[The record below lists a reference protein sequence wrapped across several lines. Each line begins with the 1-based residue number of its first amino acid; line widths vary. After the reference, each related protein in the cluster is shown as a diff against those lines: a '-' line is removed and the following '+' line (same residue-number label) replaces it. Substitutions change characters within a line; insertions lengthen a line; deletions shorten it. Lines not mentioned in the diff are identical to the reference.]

1 MQSNKFQKEQIISD
15 NLQKKIDKEISIHGS
30 DKSSTFYNVKYSGL
44 DLEGNRYTISSK
56 KAVNSDTNENVVNMS
71 GVSAVFYFKDNTELN
86 ILSNKAIYNNKTL
99 DIKFEDSVKCLYENS
114 ELYAGSAEFLNSK
127 SSLIVSNN
135 VKIIDSKGTIF
146 ADKLTFDAPQHDSF
160 CLHVCFIILQ
170 YVARCCT
177 MLHYARF
184 CMILHYFALCLH
196 YFALFCTILHYFCSI
211 LHYLALFCITL
222 HYFCISLH

>member
-1 MQSNKFQKEQIISD
+1 MSRKQKLRIFQILFLITGVIIIFFTFLQSNKFQKEQIISD
-15 NLQKKIDKEISIHGS
+15 NLQKKIDKEISIQGS

-71 GVSAVFYFKDNTELN
+71 GVLAVFYFKDNTELN

-127 SSLIVSNN
+127 NSLSVSNN

-146 ADKLTFDAPQHDSF
+146 ADKLTFDIKNKTLNITS
-160 CLHVCFIILQ
+160 LNEN
-170 YVARCCT
+170 
-177 MLHYARF
+177 
-184 CMILHYFALCLH
+184 
-196 YFALFCTILHYFCSI
+196 TIKSKINYK
-211 LHYLALFCITL
+211 
-222 HYFCISLH
+222 

>member
-1 MQSNKFQKEQIISD
+1 MSRRERLRIFQILFLITGVSVIFFTFLQSNKFQKEQIISD
-15 NLQKKIDKEISIHGS
+15 NLQKKIDKEISIQGS

-71 GVSAVFYFKDNTELN
+71 GVFAVFYFKDNTELN

-114 ELYAGSAEFLNSK
+114 ELYAGTAEFLNSK
-127 SSLIVSNN
+127 NSLSVSNN

-146 ADKLTFDAPQHDSF
+146 ADKLTFDIKNKTLNITS
-160 CLHVCFIILQ
+160 LNEN
-170 YVARCCT
+170 
-177 MLHYARF
+177 
-184 CMILHYFALCLH
+184 
-196 YFALFCTILHYFCSI
+196 TIKSKINYKWKKDLEF
-211 LHYLALFCITL
+211 
-222 HYFCISLH
+222 

>member
-1 MQSNKFQKEQIISD
+1 MSRKQKLRIFQILFLITGVIIIFFTFLQSNKFQKEQIISD

-44 DLEGNRYTISSK
+44 DLEGNRYTISSE
-56 KAVNSDTNENVVNMS
+56 KAVNSDTNENVVNMT
-71 GVSAVFYFKDNTELN
+71 GVFAVFYFKDNTELN

-127 SSLIVSNN
+127 NSLSVSNN

-146 ADKLTFDAPQHDSF
+146 ADKLTFDIKNKTLNITS
-160 CLHVCFIILQ
+160 LNEN
-170 YVARCCT
+170 
-177 MLHYARF
+177 
-184 CMILHYFALCLH
+184 
-196 YFALFCTILHYFCSI
+196 TIKSKINYKWKKDLEF
-211 LHYLALFCITL
+211 
-222 HYFCISLH
+222 

>member
-1 MQSNKFQKEQIISD
+1 MSRKQKLRIFQILFLITGVIIIFFTFLQSNKFQKEQIISD
-15 NLQKKIDKEISIHGS
+15 NLQKKIDKEISIQGS

-44 DLEGNRYTISSK
+44 DLEGNRYTISSE

-71 GVSAVFYFKDNTELN
+71 GVFAVFYFKDNTELN

-127 SSLIVSNN
+127 NSLSVSNN

-146 ADKLTFDAPQHDSF
+146 ADKLTFDIKNKTLNITS
-160 CLHVCFIILQ
+160 LNEN
-170 YVARCCT
+170 
-177 MLHYARF
+177 
-184 CMILHYFALCLH
+184 
-196 YFALFCTILHYFCSI
+196 TIKSKINYK
-211 LHYLALFCITL
+211 
-222 HYFCISLH
+222 

>member
-1 MQSNKFQKEQIISD
+1 MSRKQKLRIFQILFLITGVIIIFFTFLQSNKFQKEQIISD
-15 NLQKKIDKEISIHGS
+15 NLQKKIDKEISIQGS

-71 GVSAVFYFKDNTELN
+71 GVFAVFYFKDNTELN

-114 ELYAGSAEFLNSK
+114 ELYAGTAEFLNSK
-127 SSLIVSNN
+127 NSLSVSNN

-146 ADKLTFDAPQHDSF
+146 ADKLTFDIKNKTLNITS
-160 CLHVCFIILQ
+160 LNEN
-170 YVARCCT
+170 
-177 MLHYARF
+177 
-184 CMILHYFALCLH
+184 
-196 YFALFCTILHYFCSI
+196 TIKSKINYK
-211 LHYLALFCITL
+211 
-222 HYFCISLH
+222 

>member
-1 MQSNKFQKEQIISD
+1 MSRKQKLRIFQILFLITGVIIIFFTFLQSNKFQKEQIISD

-44 DLEGNRYTISSK
+44 DLEGNRYTISSE
-56 KAVNSDTNENVVNMS
+56 KAVNSDTNENVVNMT
-71 GVSAVFYFKDNTELN
+71 GVFAVFYFKDNTELN

-127 SSLIVSNN
+127 NSLSVSNN

-146 ADKLTFDAPQHDSF
+146 ADKLTFDIKNKTLNITS
-160 CLHVCFIILQ
+160 LNEN
-170 YVARCCT
+170 
-177 MLHYARF
+177 
-184 CMILHYFALCLH
+184 
-196 YFALFCTILHYFCSI
+196 TIKSKINYK
-211 LHYLALFCITL
+211 
-222 HYFCISLH
+222 

>member
-1 MQSNKFQKEQIISD
+1 MSRKQKLRIFQILFLITGVIIIFFTFLQSNKFQKGQIISD
-15 NLQKKIDKEISIHGS
+15 NLQKKIDKEISIKGS

-71 GVSAVFYFKDNTELN
+71 EVLAVFYFKDNTELN

-127 SSLIVSNN
+127 NSLSVSNN

-146 ADKLTFDAPQHDSF
+146 ADKLTFDIKNKTLNITS
-160 CLHVCFIILQ
+160 LNEN
-170 YVARCCT
+170 
-177 MLHYARF
+177 
-184 CMILHYFALCLH
+184 
-196 YFALFCTILHYFCSI
+196 TIKSKINYK
-211 LHYLALFCITL
+211 
-222 HYFCISLH
+222 

>member
-1 MQSNKFQKEQIISD
+1 MSRKQKLRIFQILFLITGVTIIFFTFLQSNKFQKEQIISD
-15 NLQKKIDKEISIHGS
+15 NLQKKIDKEISIQGS

-71 GVSAVFYFKDNTELN
+71 EVLAVFYFKDNTELN

-114 ELYAGSAEFLNSK
+114 ELYAGTAEFLNSK
-127 SSLIVSNN
+127 NSLSVSNN

-146 ADKLTFDAPQHDSF
+146 ADKLTFDIKNKTLNITSLNDN
-160 CLHVCFIILQ
+160 
-170 YVARCCT
+170 
-177 MLHYARF
+177 
-184 CMILHYFALCLH
+184 
-196 YFALFCTILHYFCSI
+196 TIKSKINYK
-211 LHYLALFCITL
+211 
-222 HYFCISLH
+222 

>member
-1 MQSNKFQKEQIISD
+1 MSRKQKLRIFQILFLITGVIIIFFTFLQSNKFQKEQIISD
-15 NLQKKIDKEISIHGS
+15 NLQKKIDKEISIQGS

-71 GVSAVFYFKDNTELN
+71 GVFAVFYFKDNTELN

-127 SSLIVSNN
+127 NSLSVSNN

-146 ADKLTFDAPQHDSF
+146 ADKLTFDIKNKTLNITS
-160 CLHVCFIILQ
+160 LNEN
-170 YVARCCT
+170 
-177 MLHYARF
+177 
-184 CMILHYFALCLH
+184 
-196 YFALFCTILHYFCSI
+196 TIKSKINYK
-211 LHYLALFCITL
+211 
-222 HYFCISLH
+222 

>member
-1 MQSNKFQKEQIISD
+1 MSRKEKLRIFQILFLITGVAIIFFTFLQSNKFQKEQIISD
-15 NLQKKIDKEISIHGS
+15 NLQKKIDKEISSQGS
-30 DKSSTFYNVKYSGL
+30 DKNSTFYNVKYSGL

-127 SSLIVSNN
+127 NSLTVSNN

-146 ADKLTFDAPQHDSF
+146 ADKLTFDIKNKTLNITS
-160 CLHVCFIILQ
+160 LNEN
-170 YVARCCT
+170 
-177 MLHYARF
+177 
-184 CMILHYFALCLH
+184 
-196 YFALFCTILHYFCSI
+196 TIKSKINYKWKKDLEF
-211 LHYLALFCITL
+211 
-222 HYFCISLH
+222 

>member
-1 MQSNKFQKEQIISD
+1 MSRKQKLRIFQILFLITGVIIIFFTFLQSNKFQKEQIISD
-15 NLQKKIDKEISIHGS
+15 NLQKKIDKEISIQGS

-71 GVSAVFYFKDNTELN
+71 EVLAVFYFKDNTELN

-127 SSLIVSNN
+127 NSLSVSNN

-146 ADKLTFDAPQHDSF
+146 ADKLTFDIKNKTLNITS
-160 CLHVCFIILQ
+160 LNEN
-170 YVARCCT
+170 
-177 MLHYARF
+177 
-184 CMILHYFALCLH
+184 
-196 YFALFCTILHYFCSI
+196 TIKSKINYK
-211 LHYLALFCITL
+211 
-222 HYFCISLH
+222 